1 MRLRA
6 RRNVTTEARSPL
18 ERPAV
23 YAGALRDPNESGAL
37 TVTLSV
43 WSDQI
48 VMHNDDVELGEW
60 SRGSVRIIPL
70 DSSSYEFVAEGDRL
84 IFIPDDRAEFDA
96 VATPSVPSGSPQA
109 ADQRKM
115 SKSRSGSAKKTSRST
130 VARVTSAIPSSATT
144 KRIKKAKQPKK
155 TKAAAAATASEPSQS
170 TTKKPKRIRTR
181 AARASDTSAAHTDTP
196 SRPWRRAKTKPTAQQ
211 DPKPATSA
219 EPRQPVVP
227 DVTPSGGAVATTIR
241 RNTAVEAEVDG
252 PKKQRRSLKAR
263 RAKVSSPSGGRTE
276 APAQGEATTTGWV
289 KPKRWIRLIDSVR
302 VYSVFGL
309 DRVPVDTSLRGS
321 EHQHTWD
328 HRAAASSG
336 PSKHICTICGR
347 LKF

>member
-6 RRNVTTEARSPL
+6 RRNMTTEARSPL

-70 DSSSYEFVAEGDRL
+70 DSTSYEFVAEGDRL
-84 IFIPDDRAEFDA
+84 IFIPDDRAAFDA
-96 VATPSVPSGSPQA
+96 VAKPSIPSGSPQA
-109 ADQRKM
+109 ADQRKK

-144 KRIKKAKQPKK
+144 KKVKKARQSKK
-155 TKAAAAATASEPSQS
+155 TKAAAAATASETSQS

-181 AARASDTSAAHTDTP
+181 AVRATDTSTAHADAP
-196 SRPWRRAKTKPTAQQ
+196 PRPWRRTKAKPA
-211 DPKPATSA
+211 PPPNPEPATSA
-219 EPRQPVVP
+219 QPRQPVDP
-227 DVTPSGGAVATTIR
+227 DVTPPSGEVATSIR
-241 RNTAVEAEVDG
+241 SETAAEAEVDA
-252 PKKQRRSLKAR
+252 PKNQRRSLKAP
-263 RAKVSSPSGGRTE
+263 RARVPSLEGARTE